1 LPAWSAPKQIFSS
14 EAFRLILGEMRLAAN
29 RLASKVQM
37 VNNDR
42 TSLADRQVKFT
53 EWKLDNQLRQP
64 VFLGL
69 RTDKEAKDV
78 VRE

>member
-1 LPAWSAPKQIFSS
+1 
-14 EAFRLILGEMRLAAN
+14 MRLAAN